1 MHVARWMLP
10 FHAASCTVYAVR
22 CMQPVGYSSRQ
33 TRSQCEPRQPVVP
46 SRTPARSQARTASLR
61 STAPYIRPPV
71 RIGTHA
77 STHSVFARAR
87 ECAST
92 DHCREA
98 IEWVHEHQHDDKH
111 AAHEHHRRKAA
122 LSVTVKSR
130 AIQFTDL
137 AKLKCSPK
145 KGTCSK
151 LAELCIARTSLRF
164 CSAHLGNRCAAVC
177 ATVWCSADLSALSL
191 SAPTIR
197 LRTPN
202 APEST

>member
-71 RIGTHA
+71 RICTRA
-77 STHSVFARAR
+77 STHPSLRAWER
-87 ECAST
+87 AST
-92 DHCREA
+92 DQCREA
-98 IEWVHEHQHDDKH
+98 IERVHEHQHNDKH

-122 LSVTVKSR
+122 LSVIVKSR
-130 AIQFTDL
+130 AIKLTDL
-137 AKLKCSPK
+137 AKAQVPT
-145 KGTCSK
+145 GTWNALLNIPHFS
-151 LAELCIARTSLRF
+151 R
-164 CSAHLGNRCAAVC
+164 NRMRSSMRRSGAVL
-177 ATVWCSADLSALSL
+177 T
-191 SAPTIR
+191 
-197 LRTPN
+197 
-202 APEST
+202 